1 MTAAGCCSFQYISSI
16 CRAYFPDVMVLPGF
30 RKLQW
35 VRPPNSDHD
44 IFGVSFALGSDL
56 ELLLG
61 LTTELAIAGGHIK
74 STFHHMSQS
83 DQEMVCCCCI
93 E

>member
-1 MTAAGCCSFQYISSI
+1 
-16 CRAYFPDVMVLPGF
+16 MVLPGF

-35 VRPPNSDHD
+35 IRPPNSDHD
-44 IFGVSFALGSDL
+44 IFGVSFALESDL

-74 STFHHMSQS
+74 STFNHMSQS